1 MNQNR
6 MLKPALIGGVLL
18 GILSAVPPVS
28 LFNCACCAWVI
39 GGGILAAN
47 LYVRSSPTAVTLGTG
62 FLLGLLTGAIGGVV
76 STLFSIPIR
85 MLLVSMGMWGAGE
98 MRQMLSELNLPPE
111 WRDLLTSVMSNSGSP
126 HIAFIVVAGLINVV
140 VYALVAMLGG
150 VLGVAIFEKR
160 KVQGPPPTYQPPIN
174 LPPPPPPPPEQ

>member
-1 MNQNR
+1 
-6 MLKPALIGGVLL
+6 
-18 GILSAVPPVS
+18 
-28 LFNCACCAWVI
+28 
-39 GGGILAAN
+39 
-47 LYVRSSPTAVTLGTG
+47 
-62 FLLGLLTGAIGGVV
+62 
-76 STLFSIPIR
+76 
-85 MLLVSMGMWGAGE
+85 